1 MLLAAAW
8 QRLLVVGV
16 VLAVL
21 WAAVLWVAPSTPS
34 TSPAQPSVPVASGP
48 VPMPATAR
56 GALHV
61 VAQSDLPAPGGG
73 RFDRFDVPGQPA
85 FAPVNVRGQ
94 VAFYGSVLRAL
105 GREGIFRVDAG
116 RIAKVAAFGDAV
128 PSGGT
133 LAGFG
138 ADPLP
143 AMNATGHV
151 AFNAQIA
158 GGRATEGVFLAGD
171 EGLAEI
177 ALAGDEAPGVPFGVL
192 ASFDTPTLNDA
203 DELAFV
209 ANVRRGRDTL
219 DVLYF
224 WNGRR
229 LQRLVAEG
237 ELLLRI
243 GGAMDKIGEPALN
256 NAGVVA
262 FPAAVLKGPTPG
274 GIFVSGAR
282 TLQLLV
288 RAGDQTPSGAMVLR
302 VSERVAIDD
311 ADGIAFGAYL
321 SGNGGAREAVL
332 RFSSGEGLSEIAVE
346 GAPAPGGGRYAG
358 FGPWPTVAPE
368 GVTAF
373 VAAIDGGRGP
383 LAAFAGRAG
392 EIKPIVT
399 MGEALPDG
407 GKVGRFAL
415 NAVTAAGPDG
425 RLTITTIAEDPSG
438 HNAIYCRC
446 AAAER

>member
-8 QRLLVVGV
+8 QRLLVVVV
-16 VLAVL
+16 VLAAL
-21 WAAVLWVAPSTPS
+21 WAAVLWVAPSAPS
-34 TSPAQPSVPVASGP
+34 TTPAQPSVPVASGP
-48 VPMPATAR
+48 DAMPAIAR
-56 GALHV
+56 GALRI
-61 VAQSDLPAPGGG
+61 VAQSDLPTPGGG

-85 FAPVNVRGQ
+85 IAPVNARGQ
-94 VAFYGSVLRAL
+94 VAFYASVLRAP
-105 GREGIFRVDAG
+105 GREGIFRVDAR

-133 LAGFG
+133 IAGFA

-143 AMNATGHV
+143 AMNAAGHV

-177 ALAGDEAPGVPFGVL
+177 ARAGDEAPGVPSGVL
-192 ASFDTPTLNDA
+192 VGFNSPALNDA

-209 ANVRRGRDTL
+209 ASVRRGRDTL

-262 FPAAVLKGPTPG
+262 FPAAILKGPALG
-274 GIFVSGAR
+274 GIFVGGAR

-302 VSERVAIDD
+302 FSERVAIDD

-321 SGNGGAREAVL
+321 SGDSGAREAVL
-332 RFSSGEGLSEIAVE
+332 RFGSEGLSEVAVE

-358 FGPWPTVAPE
+358 FGPWPTVSPE

-373 VAAIDGGRGP
+373 VAAIDKGPGP

-392 EIKPIVT
+392 EVRPIVT
-399 MGEALPDG
+399 VGEALPDAG
-407 GKVGRFAL
+407 RVGRFAL
-415 NAVTAAGPDG
+415 NAVAAAGPDG
-425 RLTITTIAEDPSG
+425 RLTITTIAEDASG

-446 AAAER
+446 AVTEH

>member
-8 QRLLVVGV
+8 QRLLVAGV
-16 VLAVL
+16 VLAGL
-21 WAAVLWVAPSTPS
+21 WTAVLWVAPSTPS
-34 TSPAQPSVPVASGP
+34 TAPAQPSVRVAP
-48 VPMPATAR
+48 ALVPMPATVHGGLR
-56 GALHV
+56 V
-61 VAQSDLPAPGGG
+61 VAQSELPAPGGG

-85 FAPVNVRGQ
+85 VAPVNARGQ
-94 VAFYGSVLRAL
+94 VAFYASVLRAP

-116 RIAKVAAFGDAV
+116 RVDKVAAFGDAV

-133 LAGFG
+133 LAGFA

-143 AMNATGHV
+143 AMNAAGHV

-158 GGRATEGVFLAGD
+158 GGRATDGVFLAGD
-171 EGLAEI
+171 EGLTEI
-177 ALAGDEAPGVPFGVL
+177 ALAGDEAPGVPSGVL
-192 ASFDTPTLNDA
+192 VGFNTPALNDA

-237 ELLLRI
+237 EMLLRI
-243 GGAMDKIGEPALN
+243 GGMMDKIGEPALN

-262 FPAAVLKGPTPG
+262 FPAAILKGPTLG

-282 TLQLLV
+282 TLQLVV

-302 VSERVAIDD
+302 FSERVAIDD

-321 SGNGGAREAVL
+321 SGDGGAREAVL
-332 RFSSGEGLSEIAVE
+332 RFGAEGLLEMAVE

-358 FGPWPTVAPE
+358 FGPWPTVAPG

-392 EIKPIVT
+392 EIKPVIT

-407 GKVGRFAL
+407 GRIGRFAL
-415 NAVTAAGPDG
+415 NAVAAAGPDG
-425 RLTITTIAEDPSG
+425 RLTITTIAEDAGG
-438 HNAIYCRC
+438 HSAIYCHC
-446 AAAER
+446 ASTER